1 MARAR
6 TRAVRPFRA
15 RPLSAR
21 LPGVRPFRVR
31 PLGVRSLRARQFRAR
46 LGGPLGGRSDRG
58 ALSIFV
64 AISAAYVVLVIA
76 LVIDAGGKLR
86 LAERVDAYAQEAA
99 RMAGQQLDEAA
110 LLRGEGYKLRAR
122 SYVET
127 AADSYLALYG
137 LSAADVEFSP
147 DGATVTITVRAE
159 FRPVLLGELG
169 KRKVTG
175 KGSATLVH
183 GVKEAETA

>member
-1 MARAR
+1 MARAH
-6 TRAVRPFRA
+6 TRAVRPLRARSFRA
-15 RPLSAR
+15 G
-21 LPGVRPFRVR
+21 LPGVRPFPARQFRV
-31 PLGVRSLRARQFRAR
+31 RQFRAR

-64 AISAAYVVLVIA
+64 AICAAYVVLVIA

-110 LLRGEGYKLRAR
+110 LLRGDGYKLRAR
-122 SYVET
+122 TYVEA

>member
-1 MARAR
+1 MARVR
-6 TRAVRPFRA
+6 TRAVRPPRA
-15 RPLSAR
+15 RPLAA
-21 LPGVRPFRVR
+21 R
-31 PLGVRSLRARQFRAR
+31 PLRAGQFRARQFRAGQFR
-46 LGGPLGGRSDRG
+46 AGLGGPLGGRSDRG

-64 AISAAYVVLVIA
+64 AICAAYVVLVIA

-122 SYVET
+122 TYVEA

>member
-6 TRAVRPFRA
+6 TRAVRLSRARPPGARLFRA
-15 RPLSAR
+15 RP
-21 LPGVRPFRVR
+21 PGLRPFPGR
-31 PLGVRSLRARQFRAR
+31 GFRAR

-64 AISAAYVVLVIA
+64 AICAAFVVLVIA

-122 SYVET
+122 TYVEA

-159 FRPVLLGELG
+159 FRPLMLGELG
-169 KRKVTG
+169 TRKVTG